1 MYVDIKLREA
11 FRNEIRDFAMKLRD
25 GIVSEVD
32 NIENIKDRYLKL
44 YKDSLESYTTP
55 KRYKTSVAKET
66 LNEDFKNTI
75 SEIQS
80 ERV

>member
-11 FRNEIRDFAMKLRD
+11 FRNEIRDFAMKLNE
-25 GIVSEVD
+25 GIVSEVN
-32 NIENIKDRYLKL
+32 NIENIKEKYLKL
-44 YKDSLESYTTP
+44 YKGSLETYAAP